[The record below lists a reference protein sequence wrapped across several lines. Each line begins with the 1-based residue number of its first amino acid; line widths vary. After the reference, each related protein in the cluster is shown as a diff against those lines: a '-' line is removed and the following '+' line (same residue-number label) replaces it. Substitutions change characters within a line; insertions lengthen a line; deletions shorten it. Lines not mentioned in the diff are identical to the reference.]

1 MALSAQAIRK
11 ETTIIVDGQRIPKDE
26 LIKISRGW
34 NDIQENFFRKML
46 HQGGEFKIKGVSYHI
61 KPAEALLTSRGE
73 KDCGIITVP
82 GEDSRF

>member
-1 MALSAQAIRK
+1 
-11 ETTIIVDGQRIPKDE
+11 
-26 LIKISRGW
+26 
-34 NDIQENFFRKML
+34 ML

-73 KDCGIITVP
+73 KDCGIITIP